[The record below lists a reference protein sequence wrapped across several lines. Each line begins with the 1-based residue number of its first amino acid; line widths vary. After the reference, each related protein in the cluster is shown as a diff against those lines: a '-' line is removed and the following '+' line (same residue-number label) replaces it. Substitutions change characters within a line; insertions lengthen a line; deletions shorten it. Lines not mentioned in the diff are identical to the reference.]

1 MPRILLVCH
10 IGPEVGIGHLSR
22 LLALASTL
30 KKNNYI
36 IPEFLIFGDILKKK
50 ELDSFTVYN
59 FTLND
64 NFTEIIK
71 DIAEKKNYSAC
82 IFDLYPSYCSSNL
95 YEMFSRLKQHNIRLV
110 TIDSL
115 IDYEDILDLIWIP
128 SFYFDARQHRTSS
141 NKFQFG
147 WNNYLIQKRC
157 RTGGWQPGSRILI
170 LTGGSD
176 ISELGKT
183 LPNQIDE
190 SLNKNV
196 EINWVRGPFSCQP
209 TLPKKPRLNWNI
221 HYAPDYLDELIV
233 QSDYVM
239 TVYGVSFFE
248 VLQYGIPTVVFSF
261 VSAKYKL
268 ELEALSEQNVAMVA
282 YSPTD
287 GIEGLIKLMKNDE
300 LAGNYSLN
308 ALNKMSNNGA
318 QNLSNAI
325 YSLIGIE

>member
-1 MPRILLVCH
+1 MLKILLVCH
-10 IGPEVGIGHLSR
+10 IGPQIGIGHLSR

-50 ELDSFTVYN
+50 ELDNFTVYN

-64 NFTEIIK
+64 NFTDIIE

-82 IFDLYPSYCSSNL
+82 VFDLYPSYCSSNL

-115 IDYEDILDLIWIP
+115 IEYEDILDLIWIP
-128 SFYFDARQHRTSS
+128 SFYFDAKQHRTSS

-157 RTGGWQPGSRILI
+157 RTGGWQPGSKILI

-190 SLNKNV
+190 SLNKNF

-209 TLPKKPRLNWNI
+209 TLPKKPRLTWNI

-233 QSDYVM
+233 QSDYAM
-239 TVYGVSFFE
+239 TVYGVSLFE
-248 VLQYGIPTVVFSF
+248 VLQYGVPVVTFSPYGDKDD
-261 VSAKYKL
+261 V
-268 ELEALSEQNVAMVA
+268 ELEALSKEGVAMVA
-282 YSPTD
+282 GNSRSAIDRLT
-287 GIEGLIKLMKNDE
+287 ELMNNDE
-300 LAGNYSLN
+300 LAKQLSKKSL
-308 ALNKMSNNGA
+308 KIMSNNGA
-318 QNLSNAI
+318 KNLSSEI
-325 YSLIGIE
+325 YSLIGF